1 MVVKESMSSTAI
13 RITDTMKACRG
24 VDTAMS
30 YNKNKKNGLQVKK
43 CSKKFGGFQESHYLC
58 TRNSEMMRNL
68 MLQ

>member
-1 MVVKESMSSTAI
+1 
-13 RITDTMKACRG
+13 MKACRG